1 MRDALRAGF
10 KQTGRKEMKRFLK
23 STFAALMICAL
34 ASIAIS
40 AATKD
45 KDKVKTQ
52 DVTFTSDVMVN
63 GTLVKAG
70 DYQVKFNE
78 QTGELAI
85 LKDGKVKAKTTAQL
99 QSRSDKA
106 KNTSVRMIEKGGV
119 AELTGVTFGGS
130 NQDVVVGSGAVTG
143 NN

>member
-1 MRDALRAGF
+1 M
-10 KQTGRKEMKRFLK
+10 MKRLLK
-23 STFAALMICAL
+23 STLMALIICAL
-34 ASIAIS
+34 ASIAVF
-40 AATKD
+40 AAA
-45 KDKVKTQ
+45 KDKVKTET
-52 DVTFTSDVMVN
+52 VTFTSDVMVN
-63 GTLVKAG
+63 GTLLKAG

-106 KNTSVRMIEKGGV
+106 KNTTVRTLSKDGV
-119 AELTGVTFGGS
+119 AELTGFSFGGS
-130 NQDVVVGSGAVTG
+130 NQDVVVGASSGAVTG

>member
-1 MRDALRAGF
+1 
-10 KQTGRKEMKRFLK
+10 MKVFLK

-34 ASIAIS
+34 ASIAVF
-40 AATKD
+40 AAA
-45 KDKVKTQ
+45 KDKVKTET
-52 DVTFTSDVMVN
+52 VTFTSDVMVN

-99 QSRSDKA
+99 QSRSEKA
-106 KNTSVRMIEKGGV
+106 KSTAVRTLDKGGV
-119 AELTGVTFGGS
+119 AELIGVSFGGS
-130 NQDVVVGSGAVTG
+130 NQDVVVGASSGAVTG

>member
-1 MRDALRAGF
+1 
-10 KQTGRKEMKRFLK
+10 MKVFLK

-34 ASIAIS
+34 ASIS
-40 AATKD
+40 VFAAA
-45 KDKVKTQ
+45 KDKVKTESVTLTQ
-52 DVTFTSDVMVN
+52 DTMVN

-78 QTGELAI
+78 QTGELSI

-99 QSRSDKA
+99 QTRSAKA
-106 KNTSVRMIEKGGV
+106 KNTSVRTLDKGGV
-119 AELTGVTFGGS
+119 AELVAVTFGGS
-130 NQDVVVGSGAVTG
+130 TQDVVVSASSGVVTG